1 MSARYRAGSGRITA
15 LPGVIRYSRPAT
27 GFTRSDQ
34 ATAIGFPDRGESAI
48 TANSRH
54 GEQ

>member
-34 ATAIGFPDRGESAI
+34 AAATELSD
-48 TANSRH
+48 H